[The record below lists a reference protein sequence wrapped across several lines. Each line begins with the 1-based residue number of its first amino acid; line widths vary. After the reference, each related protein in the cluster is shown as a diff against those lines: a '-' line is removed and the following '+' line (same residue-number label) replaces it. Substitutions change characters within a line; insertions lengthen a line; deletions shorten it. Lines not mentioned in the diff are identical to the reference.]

1 MTFNSDK
8 KQVDRVGAVLLIRK
22 DGAALMQHRDDKVGL
37 RNSGKWVPPGGHA
50 EDKEDMKT
58 CAQREFLEETAYD
71 CHGLQFLTEVDD
83 YVEGWPPYSLSIFWA
98 YYDEVQKVQC
108 LEGQNLKFVSRGD
121 AHLYDI
127 PKNILNLWDMTLKIA
142 ND

>member
-1 MTFNSDK
+1 MNSSSEEL
-8 KQVDRVGAVLLIRK
+8 QGRVGAVMLIREN
-22 DGAALMQHRDDKVGL
+22 GELLMQHRDVKIGL

-50 EDKEDMKT
+50 EIYEDMKT
-58 CAQREFLEETAYD
+58 CAQREFLEETNYD
-71 CHGLQFLTEVDD
+71 CQDLQFLTEFAD

-108 LEGQNLKFVSRGD
+108 LEGQNLKFIRWED